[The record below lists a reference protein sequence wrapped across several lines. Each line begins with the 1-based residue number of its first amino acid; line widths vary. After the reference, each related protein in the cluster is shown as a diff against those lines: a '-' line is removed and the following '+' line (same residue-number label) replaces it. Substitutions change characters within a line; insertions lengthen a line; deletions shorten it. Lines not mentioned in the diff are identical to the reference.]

1 MAHKKVVF
9 AWVLLQVCIS
19 CGAHAMSM
27 DNLLDPVGYDI
38 DHVVDVTLS
47 SMTKAA
53 RDRHTTTG
61 DKPVDRKYSSDARKM
76 LLSDI
81 AFKKE
86 LAKVLLEV
94 DKAARD
100 AINPPEFP
108 GTPIVSTSAEEG
120 VSDVFS
126 SMSADAGG
134 RTRSVNTR
142 PCVCAGVR
150 GIHDAA
156 LDSYPEIKKDQLLM
170 RRYEYNFSAVLRS
183 NGLFDRLMSEACG
196 SLIELANKTAE
207 AHAPERGPRP
217 QMN

>member
-1 MAHKKVVF
+1 MPHRKTVF
-9 AWVLLQVCIS
+9 AYVLLQICIS
-19 CGAHAMSM
+19 CCAHAMPA

-61 DKPVDRKYSSDARKM
+61 DKPVDRKYSSEARKM

-120 VSDVFS
+120 VSDGFLSV
-126 SMSADAGG
+126 SADSGE

-156 LDSYPEIKKDQLLM
+156 LDSYPEVKKDQLLM
-170 RRYEYNFSAVLRS
+170 RRYEHNFSAVLRS
-183 NGLFDRLMSEACG
+183 NGLFDRLLSEACG

-207 AHAPERGPRP
+207 AHVPGGVVRP
-217 QMN
+217 PIN